1 MTNQLVD
8 GSHVTWFRVSVV
20 NTHTCG
26 WAAQPSSPAS
36 FNQQPRVCSAI
47 AVHHVALRRSEG
59 DASLR
64 LQSCRN
70 MTSFSVGVALVTLLL
85 I

>member
-1 MTNQLVD
+1 MIPRLCREYPHLWLGSSAFLASLVHD
-8 GSHVTWFRVSVV
+8 
-20 NTHTCG
+20 
-26 WAAQPSSPAS
+26 
-36 FNQQPRVCSAI
+36 QQPRVCSAI

-70 MTSFSVGVALVTLLL
+70 TTSFPVGVALVTLLTLL